1 MVNGNSNI
9 LTAEQEMKLRQPIE
23 DYVGKI
29 QKKIDS
35 LRADGTDK
43 IVELQNLMD
52 SIKRD
57 RTLQKEKR
65 KAGLQNA
72 KQSWKQQKQW
82 KQSIKTKFLN

>member
-1 MVNGNSNI
+1 MANGNSNI

-57 RTLQKEKR
+57 RTLTKGEKESRLAKC
-65 KAGLQNA
+65 